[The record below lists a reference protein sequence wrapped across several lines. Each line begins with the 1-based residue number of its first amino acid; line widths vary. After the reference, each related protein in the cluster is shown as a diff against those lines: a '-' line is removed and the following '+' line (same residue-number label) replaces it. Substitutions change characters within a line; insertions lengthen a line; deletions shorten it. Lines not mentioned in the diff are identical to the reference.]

1 MLQISTKSKTKKNS
15 GSRKKKSRNGGR
27 YPSGG
32 RDFIKTGSGISS
44 TVLPHPAV
52 QAADPL
58 AVGIAAQLSPFNVPK
73 GTAKKLVDSLQ
84 SQAITARG
92 TSTVSVPPN
101 NTLLMFVENCV
112 ANDTINSSV
121 FLVVCPNINLVDAT
135 STITSST
142 AANFP
147 ANCTGYT
154 IPTNTPYTAATLA
167 GGDYNWRLV
176 GAGVRVRNVSEQLYR
191 GGIFRY
197 VLDTQGTIN
206 GQVAVNSTKF
216 SEIITILNGCQHSVR
231 KHFSDDSLIEI
242 LVPAGSLNEWSGM
255 SGNYDASFVGTT
267 QAMTGGT
274 AYGNYTGTGA
284 GRVFGTTSGVVCGYQ
299 PMVWGYFVNSGTGTQ
314 TLDFEVIEHWE
325 VHGSTISTLHT
336 PSANHVQSQALVTS
350 IMEHVATNHSN
361 NPHLHFKDVVKEAVK
376 LSHNKQACKDASIAA
391 SIALAM

>member
-1 MLQISTKSKTKKNS
+1 MGKPRDIFPTNNRSAKRRGTVSNKNVTNEIHQLTRNVNKLLQISTSGKKKNAK
-15 GSRKKKSRNGGR
+15 RKKKSNPRR

-92 TSTVSVPPN
+92 TATISVPPN
-101 NTLLMFVENCV
+101 NTLLLYIENCV
-112 ANDTINSSV
+112 ANDSNTTSV
-121 FLVVCPNINLVDAT
+121 FMVVCPNANLGDAT

-142 AANFP
+142 AAVNP

-154 IPTNTPYTAATLA
+154 ILTNTPYSSTTLE

-176 GAGVRVRNVSEQLYR
+176 GGGLRVRNVSEQLYR

-206 GQVAVNSTKF
+206 GQVNVAT
-216 SEIITILNGCQHSVR
+216 TTYQQILNIINSCQHSVR
-231 KHFSDDSLIEI
+231 KHFSDDSLIEL
-242 LVPAGSLNEWSGM
+242 LVPAGSVNEWSGM
-255 SGNYDASFVGTT
+255 SGYRDASFVGTQ
-267 QAMTGGT
+267 QAMTGGVT
-274 AYGNYTGTGA
+274 YGNFTGA
-284 GRVFGTTSGVVCGYQ
+284 GAGRIFGTTSSAVGGYQ
-299 PMVWGYFVNSGTGTQ
+299 PMV
-314 TLDFEVIEHWE
+314 
-325 VHGSTISTLHT
+325 
-336 PSANHVQSQALVTS
+336 
-350 IMEHVATNHSN
+350 
-361 NPHLHFKDVVKEAVK
+361 
-376 LSHNKQACKDASIAA
+376 
-391 SIALAM
+391 